1 MKRAS
6 HGLLTAEKVFDIIYI
21 VLFAFFV
28 VGFIIAGVSLM
39 VVNAPLETEEQIALF
54 SVGSTYLGLGIG
66 FIFALPLPIISLQ
79 FTKIALRTLESA
91 QSREEA
97 KKGAILAIVAGAL
110 CTGFSIPAGI
120 MMLCMK
126 DSAYCDKEV
135 M

>member
-6 HGLLTAEKVFDIIYI
+6 HGLLTSEKVFDIISI
-21 VLFAFFV
+21 VLFDFFV

-97 KKGAILAIVAGAL
+97 KKGAILSIVAGAL